1 MLNNLVFLA
10 GTAGTGSS
18 VITEGLKT
26 AMQGGI
32 DNLIATFNDVIGII
46 IPAAIIMICINAG
59 VNFALGKIRGLIGW
73 AQ

>member
-1 MLNNLVFLA
+1 MLKNLLMVA
-10 GTAGTGSS
+10 GTANTGTS
-18 VITEGLKT
+18 VITEAMKT
-26 AMQGGI
+26 SMQSGI
-32 DNLIATFNDVIGII
+32 DNLLATFNDVIGII